1 VTDVNESPNKIR
13 NLSKLEIPETTQI
26 GGQVVVLEITD
37 PDRTER
43 LTANILK
50 GVDTFSLD
58 PAGMQCKVFPKF
70 ESIRL

>member
-1 VTDVNESPNKIR
+1 MTDVNESPNKIR

-43 LTANILK
+43 LTANVLK
-50 GVDTFSLD
+50 GSDSFSLD
-58 PAGMQCKVFPKF
+58 LAGMQCKVCPKN
-70 ESIRL
+70 